1 MTKLNQLP
9 KKIQLQEIEFST
21 PHEQAEQYWNFFLT
35 TELGNIYQVIP
46 WASLRKQFRPKR
58 QEKRG
63 KKSEFDLQGKIAL
76 QFLKSYSGVSD
87 EELMERLSS
96 DYVYQFFCGVYYR
109 PGDKI
114 PGFKIISDI
123 RCELSGRLKIGDLQ
137 KALADSWTP
146 YMKDTHVELTD
157 ATCYE
162 SYIRYPTDVKLLW
175 ECIEWS
181 YGQMKRLNKI
191 IKGRMPRSK
200 YAEIKDR
207 CLGYQ
212 KSKKKTW
219 KATQKLIGSLL
230 YLLHK
235 LNEQMAEMEVKAI
248 TTGKL
253 LFTKQYRDRR
263 RTIKKVYIQ
272 QRKLHE
278 TGERSKGMIV
288 SIDKSFLRPI
298 VRGKEIK
305 RVEFGAKVNM
315 IQVDGINFIEHFSF
329 DAFNE
334 GTRLISSIYLHRKLF
349 GKCTHIGAD
358 KIYATNKN
366 RKYCTKNNIVTSF
379 IPKGRVEQ
387 QYQSDTKKMKCLLS
401 KERATRMEES
411 FGTEKNHYALSK
423 VKART
428 EPTEILWIFFGIHT
442 ANAVRIAGRKAL
454 KSAKGGQ
461 SETQAA

>member
-1 MTKLNQLP
+1 MAKLDQLP
-9 KKIQLQEIEFST
+9 NKIRCRQIEFST
-21 PHEQAEQYWNFFLT
+21 PHEQAEQYWDFFLK
-35 TELGNIYQVIP
+35 TELGGIYQVIP
-46 WASLRKQFRPKR
+46 WASLCKHFHPQR
-58 QEKRG
+58 QEHRG
-63 KKSEFDLQGKIAL
+63 KKPEFELQGKIAL

-87 EELMERLSS
+87 EELMDRLSS

-123 RCELSGRLKIGDLQ
+123 RCELAGRLKTGDLQ
-137 KALADSWTP
+137 KTLADSWRP

-175 ECIEWS
+175 ESIEWT
-181 YGQMKRLNKI
+181 YGQMKRLNKT

-207 CLGYQ
+207 CTGYQ

-230 YLLHK
+230 YLLNK
-235 LNEQMAEMEVKAI
+235 LNVQLDEMEA
-248 TTGKL
+248 TATGKI
-253 LFTKQYRDRR
+253 LFSKLYKNRR

-272 QRKLHE
+272 QRKLYE
-278 TGERSKGMIV
+278 TGERSKGMVV
-288 SIDKSFLRPI
+288 SIDKSYLRPI

-329 DAFNE
+329 EAFNE
-334 GTRLISSIYLHRKLF
+334 GTRLISSVHLHRKLF

-366 RKYCTKNNIVTSF
+366 RKYCTKNNIITSF
-379 IPKGRVEQ
+379 IPKGRIEQ
-387 QYQSDTKKMKCLLS
+387 QYLSDTKKMKCLLS
-401 KERATRMEES
+401 KERATRMEGS
-411 FGTEKNHYALSK
+411 FGTEKNHYTLCK
-423 VKART
+423 VKARKETT
-428 EPTEILWIFFGIHT
+428 ERLWIFFGIHT
-442 ANAVRIAGRKAL
+442 ANAVRIAKRIAL
-454 KSAKGGQ
+454 KSANDDRTKMR
-461 SETQAA
+461 AA

>member
-1 MTKLNQLP
+1 MTKIIQLP
-9 KKIQLQEIEFST
+9 KKIRLQEIEFST
-21 PHEQAEQYWNFFLT
+21 PHEQAKQYWDYFLT
-35 TELGNIYQVIP
+35 TELGKIYQVIP
-46 WASLRKQFRPKR
+46 WEPLCNHFRPKR
-58 QEKRG
+58 KESRG
-63 KKSEFDLQGKIAL
+63 KKSEFELQGKVAL

-123 RCELSGRLKIGDLQ
+123 RCELSERLKIGDLQ
-137 KALADSWTP
+137 KTLADSWKP
-146 YMKDTHVELTD
+146 YMKDTHVLLTD

-175 ECIEWS
+175 ESIEWS
-181 YGQMKRLNKI
+181 YEQMKRLNKT

-212 KSKKKTW
+212 RSKKKTW

-235 LNEQMAEMEVKAI
+235 LNDQLDEMEVKTA
-248 TTGKL
+248 TKL
-253 LFTKQYRDRR
+253 LFAKQYNNRR
-263 RTIKKVYIQ
+263 RTIKKVYLQ
-272 QRKLHE
+272 QKKLHE

-315 IQVDGINFIEHFSF
+315 IQIDGINFIEHLSF

-334 GTRLISSIYLHRKLF
+334 GTRLISSIRLHRDLF
-349 GKCTHIGAD
+349 GKCTHVGAD

-366 RKYCTKNNIVTSF
+366 RKYCTKNKIVTSF
-379 IPKGRVEQ
+379 IPKGRIEQ
-387 QYQSDTKKMKCLLS
+387 QYQADTKKIKSLLS
-401 KERATRMEES
+401 KERATRMEGS
-411 FGTEKNHYALSK
+411 FGTEKNHYSLSK
-423 VKART
+423 VKARIETT
-428 EPTEILWIFFGIHT
+428 EKLWIFFGIHT
-442 ANAVRIAGRKAL
+442 ANAVRMTERMAL
-454 KSAKGGQ
+454 KSDMVAQ
-461 SETQAA
+461 NETQAA

>member
-1 MTKLNQLP
+1 MSP
-9 KKIQLQEIEFST
+9 A
-21 PHEQAEQYWNFFLT
+21 HA
-35 TELGNIYQVIP
+35 G
-46 WASLRKQFRPKR
+46 
-58 QEKRG
+58 
-63 KKSEFDLQGKIAL
+63 
-76 QFLKSYSGVSD
+76 
-87 EELMERLSS
+87 ERLSS

-123 RCELSGRLKIGDLQ
+123 RCELAERLKIGDLQ
-137 KALADSWTP
+137 KTLADSWKP
-146 YMKDTHVELTD
+146 YMKDTHVEFTD

-175 ECIEWS
+175 ECCEWT
-181 YGQMKRLNKI
+181 YEQMKRVNKC

-230 YLLHK
+230 YLLNK
-235 LNEQMAEMEVKAI
+235 LNEQLNEIEVKA
-248 TTGKL
+248 TGKI
-253 LFTKQYRDRR
+253 LFTKQYNDRR
-263 RTIKKVYIQ
+263 RTVKKVYSQ
-272 QRKLHE
+272 QKKLHE

-288 SIDKSFLRPI
+288 SIDKSYLRPI

-315 IQVDGINFIEHFSF
+315 IQVDGINFIEHFSY

-334 GTRLISSIYLHRKLF
+334 GIRLISSIRLHRDLF
-349 GKCTHIGAD
+349 GKCTHVGAD

-366 RKYCTKNNIVTSF
+366 RKYCTKNKIITSF
-379 IPKGRVEQ
+379 VPKGKIVQ
-387 QYQSDTKKMKCLLS
+387 QYQADTRKIKSLLS
-401 KERATRMEES
+401 KERATRMEGS
-411 FGTEKNHYALSK
+411 FGTEKNHYTLSK

-428 EPTEILWIFFGIHT
+428 EATEKLWIFFGIHT
-442 ANAVRIAGRKAL
+442 ANVVRIAQRIAL
-454 KSAKGGQ
+454 KSAINGHDK
-461 SETQAA
+461 TQAA

>member
-1 MTKLNQLP
+1 
-9 KKIQLQEIEFST
+9 
-21 PHEQAEQYWNFFLT
+21 
-35 TELGNIYQVIP
+35 
-46 WASLRKQFRPKR
+46 
-58 QEKRG
+58 
-63 KKSEFDLQGKIAL
+63 
-76 QFLKSYSGVSD
+76 
-87 EELMERLSS
+87 
-96 DYVYQFFCGVYYR
+96 
-109 PGDKI
+109 
-114 PGFKIISDI
+114 
-123 RCELSGRLKIGDLQ
+123 
-137 KALADSWTP
+137 
-146 YMKDTHVELTD
+146 MKDTQFEMTD

-162 SYIRYPTDVKLLW
+162 SFIRYPTDVKLLW
-175 ECIEWS
+175 ESIEWS
-181 YGQMKRLNKI
+181 YGQMKRLNKY

-200 YAEIKDR
+200 YPEIKDR

-235 LNEQMAEMEVKAI
+235 VNEQLDEMEVKAI
-248 TTGKL
+248 ATGRI
-253 LFTKQYRDRR
+253 LFTRQYKVRR
-263 RTIKKVYIQ
+263 KTIKQVYIQ

-334 GTRLISSIYLHRKLF
+334 GTRLISSIHLHRKLF

-379 IPKGRVEQ
+379 IPKGRMEQ
-387 QYQSDTKKMKCLLS
+387 QYQSDTKKMKSLLS
-401 KERATRMEES
+401 KERATRMEGS
-411 FGTEKNHYALSK
+411 FGTEKNHYTLSK

-428 EPTEILWIFFGIHT
+428 EPTEKLWIFFGIHT

-454 KSAKGGQ
+454 QSANGGQ
-461 SETQAA
+461 RETQAA